1 MAAVAD
7 DSTVDEAPTDGRS
20 KASAVDEGTPDG
32 FLDKAHAEPS
42 CAEVGSP
49 STPATGVHDHACD
62 EGGAEVAHAD
72 GRSAEVAA
80 DDGAPDEAH
89 AEPLRPD
96 GEDEGDS
103 IATHAVE
110 SGSRAADEGTAA
122 DAHAAGLSAGCVEA
136 TEEDEPLSGSPIAP
150 EPLRLDFRP
159 ALRGGREKSEPS
171 A

>member
-1 MAAVAD
+1 MPSKATHAARHSAGSTDEGASNEAD
-7 DSTVDEAPTDGRS
+7 LERGRADSTDEADTIR
-20 KASAVDEGTPDG
+20 
-32 FLDKAHAEPS
+32 
-42 CAEVGSP
+42 
-49 STPATGVHDHACD
+49 TPANRGCAHTRD
-62 EGGAEVAHAD
+62 EGGADVAHAD

-96 GEDEGDS
+96 GVDEGDS

-122 DAHAAGLSAGCVEA
+122 EAHAAGLSAGCVEA

-159 ALRGGREKSEPS
+159 ALRGGREKSEPP